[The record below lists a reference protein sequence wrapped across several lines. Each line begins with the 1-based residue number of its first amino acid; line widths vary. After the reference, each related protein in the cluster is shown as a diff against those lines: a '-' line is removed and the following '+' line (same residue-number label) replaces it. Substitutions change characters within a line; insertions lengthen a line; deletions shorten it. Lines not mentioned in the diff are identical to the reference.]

1 MGIYMDLFDVNL
13 NMKYKNKSRVYN
25 GKCKYII

>member
-13 NMKYKNKSRVYN
+13 NMKNMNKSRAYN